1 MVSTF
6 AFNLDL
12 HRYTKVKVASES
24 VAAVE
29 VAHEDV
35 TVATKALET
44 ALGLDT
50 RTTAAAAAADD
61 KIEELSVSKAKADS
75 DFVDALSIAK
85 ETAGGARR
93 SMPVTSFV
101 VSFVT
106 SFVTSFVHVICFFKT
121 NVHRAPR
128 HLHGALQVQLGV
140 IPADKALVLIVPS

>member
-6 AFNLDL
+6 AFNFDL

-29 VAHEDV
+29 EAHEDV
-35 TVATKALET
+35 TVAKTALET

-50 RTTAAAAAADD
+50 RTTAAAAAAAGGGPAAAAADD
-61 KIEELSVSKAKADS
+61 KDLSVSKAKADS
-75 DFVDALSIAK
+75 DFIDALSIAK

-106 SFVTSFVHVICFFKT
+106 SFVRHVI
-121 NVHRAPR
+121 RPR
-128 HLHGALQVQLGV
+128 HLFFQN
-140 IPADKALVLIVPS
+140 